1 MLYSGVLTLK
11 SSVLFMVVSLLFTVV
26 AFDIETMNTF
36 LIQIGVEIVW
46 DNIFE

>member
-26 AFDIETMNTF
+26 AFDIERMNTF